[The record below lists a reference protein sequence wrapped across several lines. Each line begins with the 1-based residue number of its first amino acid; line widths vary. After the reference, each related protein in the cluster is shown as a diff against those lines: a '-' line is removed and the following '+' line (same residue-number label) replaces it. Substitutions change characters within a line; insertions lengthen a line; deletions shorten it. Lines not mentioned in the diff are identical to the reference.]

1 MSNLKTYFKK
11 SVSMKRKKTGVA
23 ITAVFFDII
32 SFQTHES
39 SPPCGNKGKTE
50 SS

>member
-1 MSNLKTYFKK
+1 MR
-11 SVSMKRKKTGVA
+11 RKKTGVA
-23 ITAVFFDII
+23 ITPVFFDLI

-50 SS
+50 SSLGSMSGDKPRRSC